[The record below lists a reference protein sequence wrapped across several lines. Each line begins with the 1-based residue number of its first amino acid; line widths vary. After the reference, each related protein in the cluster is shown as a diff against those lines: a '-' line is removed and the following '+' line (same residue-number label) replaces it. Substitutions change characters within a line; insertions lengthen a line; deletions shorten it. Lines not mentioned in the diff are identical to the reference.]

1 MDPMTFWSD
10 LCLRSARV
18 SALAGEVIARRVAYL
33 APGAADPFDQMAEAF
48 QMTMEKPAAFLES
61 CARMSFA
68 PTEMAVAEAF
78 APIERCVQANAHRL
92 RGGGFPGF

>member
-48 QMTMEKPAAFLES
+48 QMTLEKPAAFLES
-61 CARMSFA
+61 CARLSFA
-68 PTEMAVAEAF
+68 PADAALAEAF
-78 APIERCVQANAHRL
+78 APIERRVEANALRL
-92 RGGGFPGF
+92 REGAFHGF